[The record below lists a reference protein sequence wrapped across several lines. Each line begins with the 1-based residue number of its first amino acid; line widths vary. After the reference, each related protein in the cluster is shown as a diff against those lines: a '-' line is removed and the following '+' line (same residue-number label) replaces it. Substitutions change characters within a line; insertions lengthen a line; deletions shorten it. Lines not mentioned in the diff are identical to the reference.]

1 MKTVAFFICLVGS
14 SFAIPTYPLMYKL
27 GIRGQKNTEKT
38 DFRMILD
45 NSQPTAISQKQHMEK
60 TSAARQ
66 NVAVSMVDDPLV
78 ANKHETFIAS
88 HLSNSSPLQVQ
99 DSSSET
105 SEKEHSEPELYLNK
119 DSLLPLQGS
128 HEKEE
133 QALMVSGEPKVKHRT
148 VKRQERSSSKHHR
161 KSGLEGISLQHIGP
175 TLASDIQWSDFV
187 HTTSSKQST
196 SENFQLGKEKKY
208 SNIASHQGQNG
219 EENPA
224 EDFTLVQEQGA
235 WKYNKKR
242 VAVSENNSESD
253 EDMEEEATA
262 EECSEIGYIDRGQK
276 THLTIQEDHYENK
289 QNNDNRQ
296 SDETLRDSSQPFH
309 ITKRQDAGQEE
320 EEKNMQAREEATVS
334 SRITKQDQ
342 NIEWQGQKDEERLQ
356 DGNQN
361 TTKHEEVVRRKYMEA
376 QSIGN
381 NNDNADNNS
390 DAGGNTDDFNQS
402 QKGPAYQESERI
414 QSNDHGSIS
423 AEQQRER
430 EEEDGS
436 VVINETDNNQHIDI
450 KHFINVEQDYYSHEP
465 ANSDSEEHAKIASL
479 LQNANTMESED
490 NVKTTDSSHNK
501 RESTSD
507 SSMKVLLF
515 DPCRNFHCKRGKVCH
530 ADEQGKLSC
539 VCQDPAACPPTKDYE
554 HICGTDNKTY
564 EGICQLFGMK
574 CQLEGTKMGH
584 QLHLDYIGSC
594 KYIPP
599 CTDYEA
605 DQFPLRMRDWLKNI
619 LIQYYEH
626 YLDRSG
632 FLSDKQQNKVQKI
645 YQNEKRLMAGDHPIE
660 LLLHDFEKNYH
671 MYVYPVHW
679 QFHQLDQHPV
689 DRLLTHSEL
698 APLRASLVPMEYC
711 VTRFFQECDA
721 DKDKHVC
728 LKEWCHCFGIKEED
742 IDENLLF

>member
-361 TTKHEEVVRRKYMEA
+361 TTKHEEVV
-376 QSIGN
+376 
-381 NNDNADNNS
+381 
-390 DAGGNTDDFNQS
+390 
-402 QKGPAYQESERI
+402 
-414 QSNDHGSIS
+414 
-423 AEQQRER
+423 
-430 EEEDGS
+430 
-436 VVINETDNNQHIDI
+436 
-450 KHFINVEQDYYSHEP
+450 
-465 ANSDSEEHAKIASL
+465 
-479 LQNANTMESED
+479 
-490 NVKTTDSSHNK
+490 KTTDSSHNK

>member
-38 DFRMILD
+38 DFRMIPD

-66 NVAVSMVDDPLV
+66 NVAVSMMDDPPV
-78 ANKHETFIAS
+78 ANKHETFIVS

-105 SEKEHSEPELYLNK
+105 SEKEHSKPELYLNK

-148 VKRQERSSSKHHR
+148 VKRQERSSSKHHW
-161 KSGLEGISLQHIGP
+161 KSGLESMSLQHIGP

-187 HTTSSKQST
+187 HTMSSKQST

-208 SNIASHQGQNG
+208 SNIASHQGQDG

-224 EDFTLVQEQGA
+224 EDFTLVQEQDA

-242 VAVSENNSESD
+242 VVVSENNSESD
-253 EDMEEEATA
+253 EDVEEEATA
-262 EECSEIGYIDRGQK
+262 EEWSEIGYIDRGQK

-296 SDETLRDSSQPFH
+296 SDETLRDSSQSFH

-320 EEKNMQAREEATVS
+320 EEENMQAREEATVS

-342 NIEWQGQKDEERLQ
+342 NIEWQSQKAEERLQ

-361 TTKHEEVVRRKYMEA
+361 TTKHEEV
-376 QSIGN
+376 
-381 NNDNADNNS
+381 
-390 DAGGNTDDFNQS
+390 
-402 QKGPAYQESERI
+402 
-414 QSNDHGSIS
+414 
-423 AEQQRER
+423 
-430 EEEDGS
+430 
-436 VVINETDNNQHIDI
+436 
-450 KHFINVEQDYYSHEP
+450 
-465 ANSDSEEHAKIASL
+465 
-479 LQNANTMESED
+479 
-490 NVKTTDSSHNK
+490 VKTTDSSHNK

-539 VCQDPAACPPTKDYE
+539 VCQDPAACPPTKDYD

-564 EGICQLFGMK
+564 EGTCQLFGMK

-626 YLDRSG
+626 DLDRSG

-645 YQNEKRLMAGDHPIE
+645 YQNEKRLMAGDHPVE

-721 DKDKHVC
+721 DKDKHVS